1 VPVTSPTVL
10 ASAGQEAIQ
19 QLINALSLGSTY
31 ALLALGLAMVFSILG
46 LVNFAHGELVTVA
59 AYTMYLEN
67 KHGVPFA
74 IQVPSA
80 IIAAGVAAV
89 LMERVAF
96 RPLRGASF
104 LTLLFSS
111 FAISVIIQNIF
122 LAAVSPRQKGVRLP
136 DVFNEAIHI
145 GSFTIGWL
153 QVLTTIACLGA
164 LGVLTL
170 FLRRSTQG
178 LGMLAASQD
187 FQVTR
192 LMGIPAN
199 RVIATAFAIS
209 GSLAGVAA
217 IFILARRGTVEPTMG
232 FVPVLKAFIA
242 SVIGGLGSLSGA
254 VVGGFVLAGIEVA
267 LDASLPNGVLPFR
280 DAFALLIVV
289 AILYFR
295 PEGLLSRRSE
305 VR

>member
-1 VPVTSPTVL
+1 MIL
-10 ASAGQEAIQ
+10 ASAGQEAVQ

-59 AYTMYLEN
+59 SYTMYLE
-67 KHGVPFA
+67 HQRGLPFA
-74 IQVPSA
+74 VQAPSA
-80 IIAAGVAAV
+80 ILAAGVAAI
-89 LMERVAF
+89 LMERLAF

-111 FAISVIIQNIF
+111 FAVSVIIQNLF
-122 LAAVSPRQKGVRLP
+122 LALISPRQKGVPLP
-136 DVFNEAIHI
+136 SRFNEAIHI
-145 GSFTIGWL
+145 GAYTIGWL
-153 QVLTTIACLGA
+153 QVITTITCLGA
-164 LGVLTL
+164 LAVLTL
-170 FLRRSTQG
+170 FLRRSIQG

-199 RVIATAFAIS
+199 RVIAQAFAIS
-209 GSLAGVAA
+209 GMLAGVAA

-242 SVIGGLGSLSGA
+242 SVIGGLGSLTGA
-254 VVGGFVLAGIEVA
+254 ALGGFVLAGIEVG
-267 LDASLPNGVLPFR
+267 LDATLPNGALPFR

-289 AILYFR
+289 VILYFR
-295 PEGLLSRRSE
+295 PEGLLGRVAE
-305 VR
+305 EK

>member
-1 VPVTSPTVL
+1 MIVAT
-10 ASAGQEAIQ
+10 AGQEAVQ

-59 AYTMYLEN
+59 AYTMYFEHEKGL
-67 KHGVPFA
+67 PFA
-74 IQVPSA
+74 VQAPSA
-80 IIAAGVAAV
+80 IVSAGVAAI
-89 LMERVAF
+89 LMERLAF

-111 FAISVIIQNIF
+111 FAVSVIIQNLF
-122 LAAVSPRQKGVRLP
+122 LALVSPRQKGVPLP
-136 DVFNEAIHI
+136 NVFNEAIHF
-145 GSFTIGWL
+145 GAYSVGWL
-153 QVLTTIACLGA
+153 QVITTITCLAA

-170 FLRRSTQG
+170 FLRRSVQG

-199 RVIATAFAIS
+199 RVIAAAFAIS
-209 GSLAGVAA
+209 GMLAGVAA

-242 SVIGGLGSLSGA
+242 SVIGGLGSLAGA
-254 VVGGFVLAGIEVA
+254 ALGGFVLAGIEVG
-267 LDASLPNGVLPFR
+267 LDATLPNSALPFR

-289 AILYFR
+289 VILYFR
-295 PEGLLSRRSE
+295 PEGLLGRVVE
-305 VR
+305 EK

>member
-1 VPVTSPTVL
+1 VIL
-10 ASAGQEAIQ
+10 ASTGQEAVQ
-19 QLINALSLGSTY
+19 QAINALSLGSTY

-59 AYTMYLEN
+59 AYTMYLLNERDI
-67 KHGVPFA
+67 GFA
-74 IQVPSA
+74 VQVPSA
-80 IIAAGVAAV
+80 ILAACVAAV
-89 LMERVAF
+89 LMERIAF

-111 FAISVIIQNIF
+111 FAISVIIQNLF
-122 LAAVSPRQKGVRLP
+122 LSIISPRQKGVRLP
-136 DVFNEAIHI
+136 DLFNEALHV
-145 GSFTIGWL
+145 GPFTIGWL
-153 QVLTTIACLGA
+153 QVVTTATCLA
-164 LGVLTL
+164 SLVVLTL
-170 FLRRSTQG
+170 FLRRSIQG

-209 GSLAGVAA
+209 GALAGVAA
-217 IFILARRGTVEPTMG
+217 IFILARRGTVEPAMG
-232 FVPVLKAFIA
+232 FIPVLKAFIA

-254 VVGGFVLAGIEVA
+254 VVGGFVLAAIEVG
-267 LDASLPNGVLPFR
+267 LDATLPNDVLPFR
-280 DAFALLIVV
+280 DAFALAIVV

-295 PEGLLSRRSE
+295 PEGLL
-305 VR
+305 VRTAEIR

>member
-1 VPVTSPTVL
+1 VIL
-10 ASAGQEAIQ
+10 ASTGQEAVQ

-46 LVNFAHGELVTVA
+46 LVNFAHGELVTIA
-59 AYTMYLEN
+59 AYTMYFEHQ
-67 KHGVPFA
+67 KGVPFA
-74 IQVPSA
+74 VQAPSA
-80 IIAAGVAAV
+80 IVAAGVAAI
-89 LMERVAF
+89 LMERLAF

-111 FAISVIIQNIF
+111 FAVSVIIQNLF
-122 LAAVSPRQKGVRLP
+122 LALVSPRQKGVPLP
-136 DVFNEAIHI
+136 NVFNEAIRF
-145 GSFTIGWL
+145 GAYSVGWL
-153 QVLTTIACLGA
+153 QVITTITCLAA

-170 FLRRSTQG
+170 FLRRSVQG

-199 RVIATAFAIS
+199 RVIAAAFAIS
-209 GSLAGVAA
+209 GMLAGVAA

-242 SVIGGLGSLSGA
+242 SVIGGLGSLTGA
-254 VVGGFVLAGIEVA
+254 ALGGFVLAGIEVG
-267 LDASLPNGVLPFR
+267 LDATLPNSALPFR

-289 AILYFR
+289 VILYFR
-295 PEGLLSRRSE
+295 PEGLLGRVAE
-305 VR
+305 DK

>member
-1 VPVTSPTVL
+1 VIL
-10 ASAGQEAIQ
+10 ASAGQEAVQ

-46 LVNFAHGELVTVA
+46 LVNFAHGELVTIA
-59 AYTMYLEN
+59 AYTMYFEHEKGL
-67 KHGVPFA
+67 PFA
-74 IQVPSA
+74 VQAPSA
-80 IIAAGVAAV
+80 ILSAGIAAI
-89 LMERVAF
+89 LMERLAF

-111 FAISVIIQNIF
+111 FAVSVIIQNLL
-122 LAAVSPRQKGVRLP
+122 LALVSPRQKGVPLP
-136 DVFNEAIHI
+136 SRFNEAIHF
-145 GSFTIGWL
+145 GAYSVGWL
-153 QVLTTIACLGA
+153 QVITTVTCFAA

-170 FLRRSTQG
+170 FLRRSVQG

-199 RVIATAFAIS
+199 RVIAAAFAIS
-209 GSLAGVAA
+209 GMLAGVAA

-232 FVPVLKAFIA
+232 FIPVLKAFIA
-242 SVIGGLGSLSGA
+242 SVIGGLGSLAGA
-254 VVGGFVLAGIEVA
+254 ALGGFVLAGIEVG
-267 LDASLPNGVLPFR
+267 LDATLPTSALPFR

-289 AILYFR
+289 VILYFK
-295 PEGLLSRRSE
+295 PEGLLGRVVE
-305 VR
+305 EK

>member
-1 VPVTSPTVL
+1 VTLL
-10 ASAGQEAIQ
+10 ADAGQEAVQ
-19 QLINALSLGSTY
+19 QIINALSLGSTY

-59 AYTMYLEN
+59 AYTIYLEDRA
-67 KHGVPFA
+67 GMPFWV
-74 IQVPSA
+74 QVPSA
-80 IIAAGVAAV
+80 IVAAAIAAV
-89 LMERVAF
+89 LMERIAF

-104 LTLLFSS
+104 ITLLFAS
-111 FAISVIIQNIF
+111 FAVSVIIQNIF

-136 DVFNEAIHI
+136 DIFNEAVRI
-145 GSFTIGWL
+145 GDFTIGWL
-153 QVLTTIACLGA
+153 QIITTITCFVA
-164 LGVLTL
+164 LGILTL

-199 RVIATAFAIS
+199 RVIAAAFAIS
-209 GSLAGVAA
+209 GALAGVAA

-232 FVPVLKAFIA
+232 FIPVLKAFIA

-254 VVGGFVLAGIEVA
+254 VVGGFVLAAIEVG
-267 LDASLPNGVLPFR
+267 LDALLPNEALGFR
-280 DAFALLIVV
+280 DAFALAIVIV
-289 AILYFR
+289 ILYFR
-295 PEGLLSRRSE
+295 PDGLL
-305 VR
+305 VRPAEAR

>member
-1 VPVTSPTVL
+1 VIL
-10 ASAGQEAIQ
+10 ASAGQEAVQ

-46 LVNFAHGELVTVA
+46 LVNFAHGELVTIA
-59 AYTMYLEN
+59 AYTMYFEHQ
-67 KHGVPFA
+67 KGVPFA
-74 IQVPSA
+74 VQAPSA
-80 IIAAGVAAV
+80 IVAAGIAAI
-89 LMERVAF
+89 LMERLAF

-111 FAISVIIQNIF
+111 FAVSVIIQNLF
-122 LAAVSPRQKGVRLP
+122 LALVSPRQKGVPLP
-136 DVFNEAIHI
+136 NVFNEAIRF
-145 GSFTIGWL
+145 GAYSVGWL
-153 QVLTTIACLGA
+153 QVITTITCLAA

-170 FLRRSTQG
+170 FLRRSVQG

-199 RVIATAFAIS
+199 RVIAAAFAIS
-209 GSLAGVAA
+209 GMLAGVAA

-242 SVIGGLGSLSGA
+242 SVIGGLGSLTGA
-254 VVGGFVLAGIEVA
+254 ALGGFVLAGIEVG
-267 LDASLPNGVLPFR
+267 LDATLPNSALPFR

-289 AILYFR
+289 VILYFR
-295 PEGLLSRRSE
+295 PEGLLGRVAE
-305 VR
+305 DK

>member
-1 VPVTSPTVL
+1 VTLL
-10 ASAGQEAIQ
+10 ASTGQEAVQ
-19 QLINALSLGSTY
+19 QAINALSLGSTY

-59 AYTMYLEN
+59 AYTMYLLNERD
-67 KHGVPFA
+67 VRFA

-80 IIAAGVAAV
+80 IVAACVAAV
-89 LMERVAF
+89 LMERIAF

-111 FAISVIIQNIF
+111 FAISVIIQNLF
-122 LAAVSPRQKGVRLP
+122 LSIISPRQKGVRLP
-136 DVFNEAIHI
+136 DLFNEAVHV
-145 GSFTIGWL
+145 GPFTIGWL
-153 QVLTTIACLGA
+153 QVVTTVMCLAA
-164 LGVLTL
+164 LAVLTV

-178 LGMLAASQD
+178 LGMLAAAQD

-209 GSLAGVAA
+209 GALAGVAA
-217 IFILARRGTVEPTMG
+217 IFILARRGTVEPAMG
-232 FVPVLKAFIA
+232 FIPVLKAFIA

-254 VVGGFVLAGIEVA
+254 VVGGFVLAAIEVG
-267 LDASLPNGVLPFR
+267 LDASLPNDVLPFR
-280 DAFALLIVV
+280 DAFALAIVV

-295 PEGLLSRRSE
+295 PEGLL
-305 VR
+305 VRTAEAR

>member
-1 VPVTSPTVL
+1 VIL
-10 ASAGQEAIQ
+10 ATTGQEAVQ

-59 AYTMYLEN
+59 AYTIYLEQT
-67 KHGVPFA
+67 HGLPFA
-74 IQVPSA
+74 VQVPSA
-80 IIAAGVAAV
+80 IAAAAVTAV
-89 LMERVAF
+89 LMERLAF

-111 FAISVIIQNIF
+111 FAVSVIIQNLL
-122 LAAVSPRQKGVRLP
+122 LALISPRQKGVPLP
-136 DVFNEAIHI
+136 NLFNEAIHV
-145 GSFTIGWL
+145 GPFTIGWL
-153 QVLTTIACLGA
+153 QVITAITCFGA
-164 LGVLTL
+164 LAVLTL
-170 FLRRSTQG
+170 FLRRSIQG

-199 RVIATAFAIS
+199 RVIAQAFAIS
-209 GSLAGVAA
+209 GTLAGVAA

-242 SVIGGLGSLSGA
+242 SVIGGLGSLTGA
-254 VVGGFVLAGIEVA
+254 ALGGFVLAGIEVG
-267 LDASLPNGVLPFR
+267 LDATLPSGALPFR

-289 AILYFR
+289 VILYVR
-295 PEGLLSRRSE
+295 PEGLLGHVAEAR
-305 VR
+305 

>member
-1 VPVTSPTVL
+1 VIL
-10 ASAGQEAIQ
+10 ATAGQEAVQ
-19 QLINALSLGSTY
+19 QVINALSLGSTY

-59 AYTMYLEN
+59 AYTMYFEHEKGL
-67 KHGVPFA
+67 PFA
-74 IQVPSA
+74 VQAPSA
-80 IIAAGVAAV
+80 IVSAGIAAV
-89 LMERVAF
+89 LMERLAF

-111 FAISVIIQNIF
+111 FAVSVIIQNLF
-122 LAAVSPRQKGVRLP
+122 LALVSPRQKGVPLP
-136 DVFNEAIHI
+136 SLFNQAIHF
-145 GSFTIGWL
+145 GPFSVGWL
-153 QVLTTIACLGA
+153 QVITTITCFAA
-164 LGVLTL
+164 LGILTL
-170 FLRRSTQG
+170 FLRRSVQG

-199 RVIATAFAIS
+199 RVIASAFAIS
-209 GSLAGVAA
+209 GMLAGVAA

-242 SVIGGLGSLSGA
+242 SVIGGLGSLTGA
-254 VVGGFVLAGIEVA
+254 ALGGFVLAGIEVG
-267 LDASLPNGVLPFR
+267 LDATLPNGALPFR

-289 AILYFR
+289 VILYFR
-295 PEGLLSRRSE
+295 PEGLLGRVAE
-305 VR
+305 EK

>member
-1 VPVTSPTVL
+1 VIV
-10 ASAGQEAIQ
+10 ASAGQEAVQ
-19 QLINALSLGSTY
+19 QVINALSLGSTY

-46 LVNFAHGELVTVA
+46 LVNFAHGELVTIA
-59 AYTMYLEN
+59 AYTMYFEHKEGL
-67 KHGVPFA
+67 PFA
-74 IQVPSA
+74 IQAPSA
-80 IIAAGVAAV
+80 IAAAGIAAI
-89 LMERVAF
+89 LMERLAF

-111 FAISVIIQNIF
+111 FAVAVIIQNLL
-122 LAAVSPRQKGVRLP
+122 LALVSPRQKGVPLP
-136 DVFNEAIHI
+136 SRFNEAIHF
-145 GSFTIGWL
+145 GAYSVGWL
-153 QVLTTIACLGA
+153 PVITTITCLGA
-164 LGVLTL
+164 LGILTL
-170 FLRRSTQG
+170 FLRRSIQG

-209 GSLAGVAA
+209 GMLAGVAA

-242 SVIGGLGSLSGA
+242 SVIGGLGSLTGA
-254 VVGGFVLAGIEVA
+254 ALGGFVLAGIEVG
-267 LDASLPNGVLPFR
+267 LDATLPTGALPFR

-289 AILYFR
+289 VILYFK
-295 PEGLLSRRSE
+295 PEGLLGRVAE
-305 VR
+305 EQ

>member
-1 VPVTSPTVL
+1 MIV
-10 ASAGQEAIQ
+10 ASAGQEAVQ

-46 LVNFAHGELVTVA
+46 LVNFAHGELVTIA
-59 AYTMYLEN
+59 AYTMYFEHEKGL
-67 KHGVPFA
+67 PFA
-74 IQVPSA
+74 LQAPSA
-80 IIAAGVAAV
+80 IVAAGIAAI
-89 LMERVAF
+89 LMERLAF

-111 FAISVIIQNIF
+111 FAVSVIIQNLL
-122 LAAVSPRQKGVRLP
+122 LALVSPRQKGVPLP
-136 DVFNEAIHI
+136 SLFNEAIHF
-145 GSFTIGWL
+145 GAYSVGWL
-153 QVLTTIACLGA
+153 QVITTITCLGA
-164 LGVLTL
+164 LGILTL
-170 FLRRSTQG
+170 FLRRSIQG

-199 RVIATAFAIS
+199 RVIAAAFAIS
-209 GSLAGVAA
+209 GMLAGVAA

-242 SVIGGLGSLSGA
+242 SVIGGLGSLTGA
-254 VVGGFVLAGIEVA
+254 ALGGFVLAGIEVG
-267 LDASLPNGVLPFR
+267 LDATLPNSALPFR

-289 AILYFR
+289 VILYFR
-295 PEGLLSRRSE
+295 PEGLLGHVVE
-305 VR
+305 EK